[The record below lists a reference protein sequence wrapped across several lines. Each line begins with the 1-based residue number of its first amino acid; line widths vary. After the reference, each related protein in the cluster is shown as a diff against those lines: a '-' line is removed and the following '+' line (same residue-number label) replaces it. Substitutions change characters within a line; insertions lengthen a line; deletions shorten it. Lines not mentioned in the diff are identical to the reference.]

1 MVNNL
6 LKICKAL
13 ASIFNTKR
21 KEGRVEEKDWSVEK
35 GEGKRTVKIAKNW
48 KFNPNLSLKATD

>member
-35 GEGKRTVKIAKNW
+35 GEGKRTVKIAKN
-48 KFNPNLSLKATD
+48 